1 MVDKALIGR
10 KLERAESYLK
20 QIRLKKDPGI
30 ALFVKDSDLQSIILF
45 NLIQVIQSC
54 IDMGSHII
62 SDSEWETPSTQ
73 AEIFE
78 ILVSKKVIT
87 KALAKKMIQMVGF
100 RNRIVHE
107 YEKTDMKI
115 VHTVWKKHIADI
127 ESFCRAVV
135 IKYNL

>member
-1 MVDKALIGR
+1 LVDKALIGR

-20 QIRLKKDPGI
+20 QIRMKKDPGI
-30 ALFVKDSDLQSIILF
+30 TLFVKDSDLQSIILF
-45 NLIQVIQSC
+45 NLIQAIQSC

-78 ILVSKKVIT
+78 ILASNKVIT

-115 VHTVWKKHIADI
+115 VHTVWKKHIADM

>member
-20 QIRLKKDPGI
+20 QIRMKKDPGI
-30 ALFVKDSDLQSIILF
+30 TLFVKDSDLQSIILF
-45 NLIQVIQSC
+45 NLIQAIQSC

-78 ILVSKKVIT
+78 ILAHRKVIT
-87 KALAKKMIQMVGF
+87 KAIAKKMIQMVGF

>member
-45 NLIQVIQSC
+45 NLIQAIQSC

-78 ILVSKKVIT
+78 ILASKKVIT
-87 KALAKKMIQMVGF
+87 NALAKKMIQMVGF

-115 VHTVWKKHIADI
+115 VHTVWKKHSADI

-135 IKYNL
+135 IKYKL

>member
-1 MVDKALIGR
+1 MVDKSLIGR
-10 KLERAESYLK
+10 KLERAQSYLK
-20 QIRLKKDPGI
+20 RIRFKKDPGI
-30 ALFVKDSDLQSIILF
+30 SLFVKDSDLQSIILF
-45 NLIQVIQSC
+45 NLIQAIQAC
-54 IDMGSHII
+54 VDMGSHII

-78 ILVSKKVIT
+78 ILASKKVIT
-87 KALAKKMIQMVGF
+87 KPLAKKMIRMVGF

-135 IKYNL
+135 VKFKL

>member
-10 KLERAESYLK
+10 KLERAENYLK
-20 QIRLKKDPGI
+20 QIRMKKDPGI
-30 ALFVKDSDLQSIILF
+30 TLFVKDSDLQSIILF
-45 NLIQVIQSC
+45 NLIQAIQSC

-78 ILVSKKVIT
+78 ILASRKVIT
-87 KALAKKMIQMVGF
+87 KAIAKKMIQMVGF

>member
-10 KLERAESYLK
+10 KLERAENYLK
-20 QIRLKKDPGI
+20 QIRMKKDPGI
-30 ALFVKDSDLQSIILF
+30 TLFVKDSDLQSIILF
-45 NLIQVIQSC
+45 NLIQAIQSC

-78 ILVSKKVIT
+78 ILASRKVIT

>member
-1 MVDKALIGR
+1 LVDKALIGR

-30 ALFVKDSDLQSIILF
+30 TLFVKDSDLQSIILF
-45 NLIQVIQSC
+45 NLIQAIQSC

-78 ILVSKKVIT
+78 ILASNKVIT
-87 KALAKKMIQMVGF
+87 NALAKKMIQMVGF

-115 VHTVWKKHIADI
+115 VHTVWKKHIADM

>member
-10 KLERAESYLK
+10 KLERAGGYLK

-30 ALFVKDSDLQSIILF
+30 AVFIKDSDLQSVILF
-45 NLIQVIQSC
+45 NLIQAIQSC

-78 ILVSKKVIT
+78 ILASRKVIT

-115 VHTVWKKHIADI
+115 VHTVWKKHSADI

-135 IKYNL
+135 EKFKL